1 MMGISLKKIEI
12 SLWRYNLPFLVANS
26 ADKETPHD
34 YYSVFLRDAENERYI
49 FQAVRDDEAIGE
61 EKLVLSALL
70 KGESVEKKIDTLPEL
85 ESEIVHYKK
94 NHFLKYQNIFI
105 FTLDRYLKIIT
116 LKNALARMK
125 GKLVS
130 SLKSDRETITSDRFN
145 LLQLL
150 VANDIHQRPSRVAS
164 GFSQDEVIT
173 LLYGTLWYK
182 HLYNESFRRKIRL
195 LLESL
200 VLTGDLTETQGR
212 YYVQGQAITTLVE
225 HQKEEKRVTQQQKM
239 HRNIVRFMLVITV
252 STILIILVLLAMA
265 GIIDLHAVWQKILEI
280 KPVRFL
286 LKFI

>member
-1 MMGISLKKIEI
+1 MMIQKKLEVR
-12 SLWRYNLPFLVANS
+12 LWQYNLPLLLAKS
-26 ADKETPHD
+26 ASRGKSHD
-34 YYSVFLRDAENERYI
+34 YYDVYVRDVANERYI
-49 FQAVRDDEAIGE
+49 LLAVQNEMKPRVDTV
-61 EKLVLSALL
+61 VLSLLL
-70 KGESVEKKIDTLPEL
+70 KSETIVKEIEALPEM
-85 ESEIVHYKK
+85 ECEIVHYKK
-94 NHFLKYQNIFI
+94 NHILKYQNIYS

-116 LKNALARMK
+116 FKNALARTK

-130 SLKSDRETITSDRFN
+130 SIKSDRETITSDRFN

-150 VANDIHQRPSRVAS
+150 VANTIHQRPSRAAS

-182 HLYNESFRRKIRL
+182 HIYNESFRRKIRL

-212 YYVQGQAITTLVE
+212 YYVQGRAITTLVE